1 MGRNPVDEKDK
12 IKTVNV
18 YVKSSVI
25 EKVGGLQEAKIKAK
39 NFLEKEALKNF
50 ETQKKEN

>member
-12 IKTVNV
+12 VKAVNV

-25 EKVGGLQEAKIKAK
+25 EKVGGLQEAKLKARK
-39 NFLEKEALKNF
+39 FLEKEALKNL
-50 ETQKKEN
+50 ENEKKEN